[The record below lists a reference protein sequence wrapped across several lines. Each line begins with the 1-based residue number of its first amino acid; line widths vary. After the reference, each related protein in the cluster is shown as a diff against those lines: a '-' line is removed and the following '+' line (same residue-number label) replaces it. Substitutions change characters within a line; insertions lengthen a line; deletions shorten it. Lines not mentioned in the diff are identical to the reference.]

1 MSKVKKENRTEF
13 RWFSISE
20 YEKEEEYLS
29 KQHGMGWKLTGITFP
44 GFYHFTKCHLR
55 QGTDK
60 GLPGQ
65 QIHGLQ

>member
-29 KQHGMGWKLTGITFP
+29 KQHGMGRKLTGITFP
-44 GFYHFTKCHLR
+44 GFYHFT
-55 QGTDK
+55 
-60 GLPGQ
+60 
-65 QIHGLQ
+65 